1 MVHNYRCTGRRIQ
14 VNNYFNEMSEE
25 HGPARRKAE
34 EELGEDIGWG
44 RDKRNWRKAGK
55 WAGRGAKIG
64 RFLQG
69 EQKRERKNAEQ
80 ESPRGK

>member
-34 EELGEDIGWG
+34 EELGEDVGWG

-55 WAGRGAKIG
+55 WAG
-64 RFLQG
+64 
-69 EQKRERKNAEQ
+69 
-80 ESPRGK
+80 